1 VTIVVGAA
9 SPDGIVIAAD
19 SRTTLIDGTRH
30 RISTDAADKVFE
42 LKDFGV
48 ATYGAALIGP
58 RTINGLM
65 DEFVATVDERAC
77 LGGEEFAVAL
87 GEFFDQ
93 RYIAANG
100 PTDTTAG
107 WPLGFLVAGYDDAG
121 IGHIWEVGVPGK
133 TVSKTQANT
142 ADRGTLWRGQVDVI
156 GRLIK
161 GVDLNALAASGSAI
175 DPPTQETLAKL
186 EYILLHPVT
195 LQDAADMAAFL
206 VRTTIDMQRFSDGTA
221 LTPGLVPGC
230 GGVTQMLA
238 VTRSGVQWIS
248 RRRLAGPSQPGW
260 AEGASQPAA

>member
-19 SRTTLIDGTRH
+19 SRTTLMDGIRH
-30 RISTDAADKVFE
+30 RISTDAADKVFK

-48 ATYGAALIGP
+48 ATYGAALIDH

-77 LGGEEFAVAL
+77 LDGEGFAVAL
-87 GEFFDQ
+87 GDFFDH
-93 RYIAANG
+93 RYVAAHG
-100 PTDTTAG
+100 PTDTRAG

-121 IGHIWEVGVPGK
+121 IGHVWEVGVPGR
-133 TVSKTQANT
+133 TVTKTQVNT

-161 GVDLNALAASGSAI
+161 GVDLNALVAAGETPQPAVL
-175 DPPTQETLAKL
+175 ETLQKL

-221 LTPGLVPGC
+221 LAPGLVPGC

-238 VTRSGVQWIS
+238 VTRTGVQWIS
-248 RRRLAGPSQPGW
+248 RRRLVGPSQPGW
-260 AEGASQPAA
+260 AEGAPQPEA